1 MFRLARVASSQ
12 GSKKMGRLPIFAV
25 YLLIAS
31 LLFPSPAHAYLD
43 PGTGS
48 MIVQLVIGAVAV
60 AGMTLKMY
68 WRKIMDLFGHRPND
82 KKNAED

>member
-1 MFRLARVASSQ
+1 MTWKIWPFILTGAAIV
-12 GSKKMGRLPIFAV
+12 
-25 YLLIAS
+25 
-31 LLFPSPAHAYLD
+31 FPAGAAHAYLD